1 MSRPQAAAPGART
14 RAPTGPGATSS
25 VAADVVVTDLDRTFS
40 REDLAIDP
48 DALRAVAQLRE
59 AGLLAILATGR
70 TEGEVAQKPGLRD
83 AFDGFVLECG
93 ARYGRWGRLQDANVP
108 LTGLDGLCRDL
119 FALGID
125 VWRGPMSGSI
135 ARADLDRTAPLAV
148 RHEVTVLPNKDR
160 VDLVPAGIDKGVG
173 LARLLEVLAP
183 GRRLRVVAVGDGEN
197 DLGLLR
203 AADHRV
209 AVANAVPSLV
219 ALAHEVAPLP
229 AADGFKWLV
238 RERVLARGGA
248 VRQDVR

>member
-1 MSRPQAAAPGART
+1 MS
-14 RAPTGPGATSS
+14 GPGATPTSGLAPGTGAATP

-48 DALRAVAQLRE
+48 DALRAVAELRQ

-70 TEGEVAQKPGLRD
+70 TEGEVAQKPGLPG

-93 ARYGRWGRLQDANVP
+93 ARYGRWGHLQDANVP
-108 LTGLDGLCRDL
+108 LTGLEGLCRDL
-119 FALGID
+119 ADLGIE
-125 VWRGPMSGSI
+125 VWRGPRSGSI
-135 ARADLDRTAPLAV
+135 ARADLGRAAPLAL
-148 RHEVTVLPNKDR
+148 RHEVAVLPNKDR

-173 LARLLEVLAP
+173 LARLLDILAP
-183 GRRLRVVAVGDGEN
+183 GRRLRVVAIGDGEN

-219 ALAHEVAPLP
+219 AIAHEVAPRP

-238 RERVLARGGA
+238 RERVLPRLEAP
-248 VRQDVR
+248 